1 MKKLLLL
8 LLILSFFSTQGFT
21 ASCPDGSEPVKSVS
35 ADGTYFV
42 YNCGSTNSNSNA
54 KAGTVKVSVQ
64 ESTSSGNWFPTDG
77 LPMWTPHYAKFQ
89 LVFTEISK
97 SYTASNFAIG
107 DYDND
112 GVMDLF
118 VLTPPKQPG
127 VVWDLVGPGCDTSI
141 GACYSKAGSI
151 SVYKVEQTPTKKR
164 NGEYTSAIYKATDV
178 TGLLLDENPIE
189 MRGTDGT
196 DLHLADFN
204 GDGKLDVFS
213 TQTTTINGD
222 FSSKN
227 DMYFLS
233 NEEGLGWTES
243 TATHVTGFGVPKGR
257 GLINFS
263 HGSSIGDIDADGDI
277 DIVVTSI
284 DWVGSNPEDPN
295 MNGEIWCYV
304 NQGDGHMKVRR
315 CGNQWGATAVLG
327 DIDNDG
333 DLDIA
338 FGSKTLVHTNDWD
351 MSSKVP
357 GCYRKSGNSWIRKPT
372 CNGTFNGIL
381 LNDGTGNFYQRG
393 FSFPDDVKNS
403 TGHSYQSVPSIRIA
417 DLDGDGDLDVVRM
430 HVGHNY
436 AGAGMTIEENLGNGK
451 FKTVLY
457 SEFCASPKSKEVW
470 PKKEGNAYN
479 CWASDFKFG
488 DFNKDGLIDIYLD
501 GHNANISDVVKDG
514 VIYMSTGKFSYD
526 ILWPSPAKYPGG
538 FKPVDEDYPLIEIK
552 IMKQPKVIE
561 KILTSEEEAE
571 EQQSVEDELA
581 AFEAELAAELG
592 Q

>member
-8 LLILSFFSTQGFT
+8 LILSLFSTQSFAAG
-21 ASCPDGSEPVKSVS
+21 CPDGSEPVKSVS
-35 ADGTYFV
+35 DDGTYFV
-42 YNCGSTNSNSNA
+42 YNCGNTNSEQASSSSVTNSN
-54 KAGTVKVSVQ
+54 AGIVKVSVQ
-64 ESTSSGNWFPTDG
+64 ESTSRGNWFSTDG

-189 MRGTDGT
+189 MRGIDGT
-196 DLHLADFN
+196 DLHLSDFN

-284 DWVGSNPEDPN
+284 NWVGSNPEDPN

-304 NQGDGHMKVRR
+304 NQGDGHMKVR
-315 CGNQWGATAVLG
+315 
-327 DIDNDG
+327 
-333 DLDIA
+333 
-338 FGSKTLVHTNDWD
+338 
-351 MSSKVP
+351 
-357 GCYRKSGNSWIRKPT
+357 
-372 CNGTFNGIL
+372 
-381 LNDGTGNFYQRG
+381 
-393 FSFPDDVKNS
+393 
-403 TGHSYQSVPSIRIA
+403 
-417 DLDGDGDLDVVRM
+417 
-430 HVGHNY
+430 
-436 AGAGMTIEENLGNGK
+436 
-451 FKTVLY
+451 
-457 SEFCASPKSKEVW
+457 
-470 PKKEGNAYN
+470 
-479 CWASDFKFG
+479 
-488 DFNKDGLIDIYLD
+488 
-501 GHNANISDVVKDG
+501 
-514 VIYMSTGKFSYD
+514 
-526 ILWPSPAKYPGG
+526 
-538 FKPVDEDYPLIEIK
+538 
-552 IMKQPKVIE
+552 
-561 KILTSEEEAE
+561 
-571 EQQSVEDELA
+571 
-581 AFEAELAAELG
+581 
-592 Q
+592 